1 MLMRIPL
8 AHVGWLLLAVG
19 GAGCGGPSPS
29 APSSADDRLG
39 VWTPQAGNT
48 ILLAAQSGL
57 ESPRRLMVEDRN
69 TWQVLWTEAWEGTP
83 NPPPLPFIDFV
94 LASVVV
100 IAAGP
105 RGPDYAVSV
114 DSVVVFTRGGVVFA
128 TESQPGTSCTVGSG
142 TSSPVH
148 MVHMP
153 GHPPIMEWRV
163 STAVH
168 LCP

>member
-1 MLMRIPL
+1 MTMRVVL
-8 AHVGWLLLAVG
+8 ASFLSMAVAAAACEG
-19 GAGCGGPSPS
+19 DPGLTPDSV
-29 APSSADDRLG
+29 DDRLG
-39 VWTPQAGNT
+39 VWAPEPANT
-48 ILLAAQSGL
+48 ILRAAQSGL
-57 ESPRRLMVEDRN
+57 ESPRRIMVEDRN
-69 TWQVLWTEAWEGTP
+69 TWHALWTEVWEGTP
-83 NPPPLPFIDFV
+83 NPPSLPFIDFV

-100 IAAGP
+100 VAAGQ
-105 RGPDYAVSV
+105 RGPDYSVSV
-114 DSVVVFTRGGVVFA
+114 DSIVVYTRGGVAYV
-128 TESQPGTSCTVGSG
+128 TESQPGAGCPIGTG